1 MEESKTVITGA
12 SGWLGREL
20 IRILVGE
27 NGISPLNLH
36 LIASTNKKFEINQN
50 VFFTK
55 KHNEIDESQEVEN
68 YFDFAFLTRE
78 KINILGPKKYIEA
91 NIEVINNSVELVRS
105 LKPKN
110 VILSSSGAVY
120 KIGKNWERASNY
132 LYSDLK
138 ILQENK
144 LKEVCSEIGA
154 NLTII
159 RIFNISGNGITKI
172 NDFAISQF
180 ISKALNNEK
189 IFIESNY
196 LVNRR
201 YCDISQLLNT
211 LISATK
217 SGYSGTI
224 DSTGIKIELRDL
236 AKLVIKE
243 LNSASK
249 FEAPEVFNGSSPDN
263 YFSDSED
270 YSTLL
275 RKCRGER
282 IFSIEEQIQKTMT
295 SMIRPRFSK

>member
-1 MEESKTVITGA
+1 MEETKTVITGA
-12 SGWLGREL
+12 TGWLGREL
-20 IRILVGE
+20 IRILIEE
-27 NGISPLNLH
+27 NRFSPPNLH
-36 LIASTNKKFEINQN
+36 LVASTKKKFNINQDI
-50 VFFTK
+50 FFTK
-55 KHNEIDESQEVEN
+55 KHNEIDESHEIEN

-78 KINILGPKKYIEA
+78 KINILGPKKYREA
-91 NIEVINNSVELVRS
+91 NIGVIHNSVRLVKN

-120 KIGKNWERASNY
+120 KIGRNWEWGNNY

-138 ILQENK
+138 ILQETK

-180 ISKALNNEK
+180 INKALNNEK
-189 IFIESNY
+189 ITIESNY

-211 LISATK
+211 FISATK
-217 SGYSGTI
+217 SGFSGTI

-236 AKLVIKE
+236 ARLVIKE
-243 LNSASK
+243 LNSESK
-249 FEAPEVFNGSSPDN
+249 FQAPEALNGSSPDN

-270 YSTLL
+270 YNILL
-275 RKCRGER
+275 RKYRGER
-282 IFSIEEQIQKTMT
+282 MFSLEEQIQKTMN
-295 SMIRPRFSK
+295 SMIRARSSK

>member
-27 NGISPLNLH
+27 NRISPINLH
-36 LIASTNKKFEINQN
+36 LIASTKKKFEINQN

-78 KINILGPKKYIEA
+78 KIDILGPKKYIEA
-91 NIEVINNSVELVRS
+91 NSGVINNSVELVRS

-159 RIFNISGNGITKI
+159 RIFNLSGNGITKI

-180 ISKALNNEK
+180 ISKALNNER
-189 IFIESNY
+189 ISIESNY

-201 YCDISQLLNT
+201 YCDISQLLST
-211 LISATK
+211 FISATK

-236 AKLVIKE
+236 ARLVIKE
-243 LNSASK
+243 LKSASK
-249 FEAPEVFNGSSPDN
+249 FEAPEVFSESSPDN

-282 IFSIEEQIQKTMT
+282 MFSIEEQIQKTMT
-295 SMIRPRFSK
+295 SMIRARFFK

>member
-1 MEESKTVITGA
+1 MEETKTVITGA

-20 IRILVGE
+20 IRILVEE
-27 NGISPLNLH
+27 NKISPLNLH
-36 LIASTNKKFEINQN
+36 LIASTAKKFKINQN
-50 VFFTK
+50 EFITK
-55 KHNEIDESQEVEN
+55 KYNDINESQEIEN

-78 KINILGPKKYIEA
+78 KINTLGPKKYTEA
-91 NIEVINNSVELVRS
+91 NIGIINNSVELVKN

-120 KIGKNWERASNY
+120 KIGKNWKQAGNS

-138 ILQENK
+138 ILQEAK
-144 LKEVCSEIGA
+144 LKEVCKEIGA
-154 NLTII
+154 NLTTI
-159 RIFNISGNGITKI
+159 RIFNLSGNGITKI

-189 IFIESNY
+189 ISIESNY
-196 LVNRR
+196 LVNRS

-211 LISATK
+211 FISATK
-217 SGYSGTI
+217 SGYSGTV

-243 LNSASK
+243 LKSKSK
-249 FEAPEVFNGSSPDN
+249 FEAPEVIKGSLPDN

-270 YSTLL
+270 YSILI
-275 RKCRGER
+275 RKYCGER
-282 IFSIEEQIQKTMT
+282 TFSIEEQIQKTMT
-295 SMIRPRFSK
+295 SMIKTRITK